1 MYSVFLS
8 GGLLKNMS
16 LTVTRVLPWILM
28 LIVNEW
34 HKNFF
39 AKCYKCFRLWLVFWT
54 IVKLLI
60 SIGVMISILGA
71 IVNSID

>member
-1 MYSVFLS
+1 
-8 GGLLKNMS
+8 MS
-16 LTVTRVLPWILM
+16 
-28 LIVNEW
+28 IVNEW
-34 HKNFF
+34 HKNFLPNVINV
-39 AKCYKCFRLWLVFWT
+39 FRLWLVFWT